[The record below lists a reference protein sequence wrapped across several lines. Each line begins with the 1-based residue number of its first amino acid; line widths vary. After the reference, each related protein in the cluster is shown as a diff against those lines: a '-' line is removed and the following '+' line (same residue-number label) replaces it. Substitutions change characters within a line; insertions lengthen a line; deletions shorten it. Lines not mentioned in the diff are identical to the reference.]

1 MAGLASFSGF
11 HQAVG
16 KVLAA
21 AFVVGAP
28 APLANL
34 FLLAEFTS
42 LLLQDLG
49 PQFLASCQPG
59 AFLSSM
65 KPSLPSLTCG
75 PSIFALAAE
84 LWICLTVSSPA
95 RGSPLL

>member
-1 MAGLASFSGF
+1 MAWLASFSGF

-34 FLLAEFTS
+34 LLLAEFSS
-42 LLLQDLG
+42 LLL
-49 PQFLASCQPG
+49 
-59 AFLSSM
+59 
-65 KPSLPSLTCG
+65 
-75 PSIFALAAE
+75 
-84 LWICLTVSSPA
+84 
-95 RGSPLL
+95 